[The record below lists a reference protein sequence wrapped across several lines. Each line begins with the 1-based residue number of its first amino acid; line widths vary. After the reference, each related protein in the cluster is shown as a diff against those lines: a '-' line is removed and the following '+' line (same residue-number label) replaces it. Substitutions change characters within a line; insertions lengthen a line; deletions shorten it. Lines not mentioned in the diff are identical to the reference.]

1 MDNSVVINQVLILFL
16 IIAIGFI
23 ARKKDI
29 ITATGGA
36 DLTRLLLYVT
46 SPLTI
51 FTSFQLEYS
60 RSMLLGAG
68 QVFAFAVA
76 IHLFALL
83 IGLTIFNRYPE
94 PVKRVLRFTTIF
106 SNCGFMGFPLLQSIY
121 GKSGV
126 FYGSFYVMVFNLFIW
141 TVGIR
146 IFTGK
151 QGPWQKVVANPNII
165 AVGLGLVTFLLPL
178 KLPVP
183 LYTAME
189 TVASMNTPLSMFLVG
204 ATLTE
209 VKPRE
214 LFSGGAVYYGSVVRL
229 LLMPFLAL
237 LATSLLNFP
246 PLLKGVCV
254 LITATPAAALTTPF
268 AAKHN
273 GDIHLSS
280 RLILLSTV
288 LSVITLAFFVFL
300 LSR

>member
-1 MDNSVVINQVLILFL
+1 
-16 IIAIGFI
+16 
-23 ARKKDI
+23 
-29 ITATGGA
+29 
-36 DLTRLLLYVT
+36 
-46 SPLTI
+46 
-51 FTSFQLEYS
+51 
-60 RSMLLGAG
+60 MLLGAG

-151 QGPWQKVVANPNII
+151 QGPWQKGCSQPQHHRRRPRPCNLSPPAQ
-165 AVGLGLVTFLLPL
+165 ASR
-178 KLPVP
+178 P

-229 LLMPFLAL
+229 LLMPFWR
-237 LATSLLNFP
+237 SLP
-246 PLLKGVCV
+246 PAC
-254 LITATPAAALTTPF
+254 
-268 AAKHN
+268 
-273 GDIHLSS
+273 
-280 RLILLSTV
+280 
-288 LSVITLAFFVFL
+288 
-300 LSR
+300 

>member
-1 MDNSVVINQVLILFL
+1 MNNSVVINQVLILFL

-23 ARKKDI
+23 ARKKDV

-60 RSMLLGAG
+60 RSMPLGAG

-76 IHLFALL
+76 VHLFALL

-141 TVGIR
+141 TVGVR

-151 QGPWQKVVANPNII
+151 QG
-165 AVGLGLVTFLLPL
+165 GFLG
-178 KLPVP
+178 K
-183 LYTAME
+183 
-189 TVASMNTPLSMFLVG
+189 
-204 ATLTE
+204 
-209 VKPRE
+209 
-214 LFSGGAVYYGSVVRL
+214 RL
-229 LLMPFLAL
+229 
-237 LATSLLNFP
+237 
-246 PLLKGVCV
+246 
-254 LITATPAAALTTPF
+254 
-268 AAKHN
+268 
-273 GDIHLSS
+273 
-280 RLILLSTV
+280 
-288 LSVITLAFFVFL
+288 
-300 LSR
+300 